1 MHGQSRPRS
10 LLVPLLAA
18 AVLAAGCPLAL
29 ASEDLTPRPQRVFTE
44 KPRIEDYSDYNA
56 FLVDIMEFRRQK
68 AERDAARAAA
78 KAVTSGPVDDQ
89 ALAGVNGANGVID
102 PEVYRIRGP
111 ESLEDALARAR
122 KLPHP
127 VYEEQERYGRTTS
140 QSFPITEMER
150 DDMSVN
156 DVAGELHDLQAVQP
170 ESYRDPSAEEHTT
183 RVTTTNPDNVD
194 ETQAKQAFEGTD
206 DAYEV
211 AIDTET
217 RFIRDSDGRTI
228 WAPIFVKD
236 EVSYTVINR
245 LNIEVSA
252 NHD

>member
-1 MHGQSRPRS
+1 MHGQSRPRF

-18 AVLAAGCPLAL
+18 AVLVAGCPLAL

-44 KPRIEDYSDYNA
+44 KPRIEDYTDYNA

-68 AERDAARAAA
+68 AERAAASAAA
-78 KAVTSGPVDDQ
+78 KASTTGPVDDQ
-89 ALAGVNGANGVID
+89 ALAGVNGANGVTD
-102 PEVYRIRGP
+102 PELYRIRGP

-140 QSFPITEMER
+140 QSFPIAELEG
-150 DDMSVN
+150 DDMSAN
-156 DVAGELHDLQAVQP
+156 EVAGELHDLQAVQP
-170 ESYRDPSAEEHTT
+170 DPYLDPSAEEHA
-183 RVTTTNPDNVD
+183 VKVVADNPDNTD

-245 LNIEVSA
+245 LSIEVTTFR
-252 NHD
+252 N